1 MSYTQLS
8 AGVRVESSVSLSLSG
23 PGNQETWFNRSNMQM
38 DLRPLP
44 PTDSATTTTTTIQM
58 SICPYARIV
67 PQRSFAFDWLYDVV
81 VQVRERERRVR
92 ECRRGKR
99 RLLAN
104 LAALYFRLSFILPT
118 DFLCISFCSL
128 RAANMQKCCK
138 RRLRKRKREREGE
151 RRLRDRE

>member
-1 MSYTQLS
+1 M
-8 AGVRVESSVSLSLSG
+8 SLSLSG

-44 PTDSATTTTTTIQM
+44 PTDSATTTTTTTIQM

-92 ECRRGKR
+92 ECRRGVQ

-118 DFLCISFCSL
+118 DFLCISFRSL

-138 RRLRKRKREREGE
+138 RRLRKRKREREGK